1 MSSSSSS
8 SSDPTFVNGLSINII
23 ASEIFN
29 ELGAPSDVSVASISY
44 WLRSNIGKLNVLL
57 ASEYSINAN
66 SEIDTSKELFT
77 LLEKTIFKKLYIIH
91 YYDRQIL
98 NLIGKARNINLVN
111 STSTDLTTSGTTNST
126 NNSIEITE
134 DGFTYKKDNS
144 VSNKTANETIKAN
157 TQFVRQLG
165 LNFAELKRVENE
177 ELKYL
182 LIKYS
187 QIKASPIQVAGDD
200 IISELNKAYAYNNNV
215 RDINVL

>member
-1 MSSSSSS
+1 MTNKIG
-8 SSDPTFVNGLSINII
+8 DVAAEIYRELSEPADISI
-23 ASEIFN
+23 AS
-29 ELGAPSDVSVASISY
+29 VAY
-44 WLRSNIGKLNVLL
+44 WLRTNVGRLNVLL
-57 ASEYSINAN
+57 NKPYLINDTTLEIYSSDEKTDPFGIN
-66 SEIDTSKELFT
+66 
-77 LLEKTIFKKLYIIH
+77 EKTIFKKLYVIH

-111 STSTDLTTSGTTNST
+111 STDTNSVTSNTTTAT
-126 NNSIEITE
+126 NNSIEVSE

-165 LNFAELKRVENE
+165 LNFAELKKVENE

-187 QIKASPIQVAGDD
+187 QSKASPIQVTGDD
-200 IISELNKAYAYNNNV
+200 IISELNRTYTLNNNV

>member
-1 MSSSSSS
+1 MTNKIG
-8 SSDPTFVNGLSINII
+8 DVAAEIYRELSEPVDISI
-23 ASEIFN
+23 AS
-29 ELGAPSDVSVASISY
+29 VAY
-44 WLRSNIGKLNVLL
+44 WLRTNVGRLNVLL
-57 ASEYSINAN
+57 NKPYLINDTTLEIYSSDEKTDPFGIN
-66 SEIDTSKELFT
+66 
-77 LLEKTIFKKLYIIH
+77 EKTIFKKLYVIH

-111 STSTDLTTSGTTNST
+111 STDTNSVSSNTTTAT
-126 NNSIEITE
+126 NNSIEVSE

-165 LNFAELKRVENE
+165 LNFAELKKVENE

-187 QIKASPIQVAGDD
+187 QSKASPIQVTGDD
-200 IISELNKAYAYNNNV
+200 IISELNRTYTLNTNV

>member
-1 MSSSSSS
+1 MTNKIG
-8 SSDPTFVNGLSINII
+8 DVAAEIYRELSEPVDISI
-23 ASEIFN
+23 AS
-29 ELGAPSDVSVASISY
+29 VAY
-44 WLRSNIGKLNVLL
+44 WLRTNVGRLNVLL
-57 ASEYSINAN
+57 NKPYLINDTTLEIYSSDEKTDPFGIN
-66 SEIDTSKELFT
+66 
-77 LLEKTIFKKLYIIH
+77 EKTIFKKLYVIH

-111 STSTDLTTSGTTNST
+111 STDTNSVSSNTTTAT
-126 NNSIEITE
+126 NNSIEVSE

-165 LNFAELKRVENE
+165 LNFAELKKVENE

-187 QIKASPIQVAGDD
+187 QSKASPIQVTGDD
-200 IISELNKAYAYNNNV
+200 IISELNRTYTLNNNV